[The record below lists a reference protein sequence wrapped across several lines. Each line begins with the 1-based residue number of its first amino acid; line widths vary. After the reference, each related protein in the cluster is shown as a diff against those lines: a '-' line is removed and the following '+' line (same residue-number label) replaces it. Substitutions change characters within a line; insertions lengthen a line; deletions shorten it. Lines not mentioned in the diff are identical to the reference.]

1 MSVRVRVKSATT
13 RLMAF
18 LVLDYADDHD
28 DGIKDVDDA
37 DTMSSLTLIE
47 LGGKQGCMRRARPAP

>member
-28 DGIKDVDDA
+28 DGIKDSDA

>member
-1 MSVRVRVKSATT
+1 MIVRVRVKSATT

-37 DTMSSLTLIE
+37 DTMSS
-47 LGGKQGCMRRARPAP
+47 